1 MSEERYDLV
10 IFGAT
15 GFTGQFVVE
24 ELVRV
29 QDEESGGLTMAV
41 AGRNMEKLQKV
52 LEQASKQTGIGL
64 QQILSIKAEA
74 TDMASDKVYPGQN
87 GPDKRDH
94 VAGQNRTCF
103 RKKAQA
109 SGQKRPC
116 CRTNRPVLEDSLC
129 LKERHII

>member
-1 MSEERYDLV
+1 MKALSDCFYLGSRQKCTRLSDSSIFLPAVIYAQLTFCPRLHNIAIMSEERYDLV

-64 QQILSIKAEA
+64 QQILFIKAEA
-74 TDMASDKVYPGQN
+74 IDIAS
-87 GPDKRDH
+87 
-94 VAGQNRTCF
+94 
-103 RKKAQA
+103 
-109 SGQKRPC
+109 
-116 CRTNRPVLEDSLC
+116 E
-129 LKERHII
+129 

>member
-1 MSEERYDLV
+1 MCFYFFILKALSDCFYLRSRQKCTRLSDSSFFLPAVIYAQLTFCRRLHNTAIMSEERYDLV

-64 QQILSIKAEA
+64 L
-74 TDMASDKVYPGQN
+74 
-87 GPDKRDH
+87 
-94 VAGQNRTCF
+94 
-103 RKKAQA
+103 
-109 SGQKRPC
+109 
-116 CRTNRPVLEDSLC
+116 
-129 LKERHII
+129 